1 MGTYKKYIDDLE
13 IQKNNL
19 VTALNNK
26 GIEATNTETLNTLV
40 PKVANIEGAKEE
52 QEKTASASP
61 NGAVIVTPDTGKVLS
76 KVTINTIPTTA
87 QATPTIAVSSGGL
100 ITVTSKQTEGYVKA
114 GTKRPIKQLEVQD
127 AKTITPSTSS
137 QTAVSAYKFTTGAI
151 TVAGDANLTAA
162 NIKAGT
168 KIFGITGTHAGQKTE
183 QTKTI
188 DLSMASGNQIISP
201 DSGKVL
207 SKVTVNKPSTL
218 IPDNIK
224 KDVNIGGV
232 VGTLE
237 SSSSSGGDGAYN
249 IETTDNSDGTQ
260 NLIITDAAAGSSG
273 GNGFSITFPA
283 TATNWNNMQYGKIIQ
298 ADGTIVDMLDYSK
311 ISGKTFSNVVAI
323 KGTGTFSNTLKMVL
337 LSGKIISIYDTGE
350 FISSWITTD
359 GGSTYTGFMGNGSV
373 VTWILLADT
382 VLSSIEMYDT
392 D

>member
-19 VTALNNK
+19 VTTLNNK

-76 KVTINTIPTTA
+76 KVTINTIPTTT

-114 GTKRPIKQLEVQD
+114 GTKMPIKQLDVQG

-168 KIFGITGTHAGQKTE
+168 KIFGVTGTHAGQKTE
-183 QTKTI
+183 QTKTV
-188 DLSMASGNQIISP
+188 DLSMTNGNQTVTP

-207 SKVTVNKPSTL
+207 NKVIVNKPSTL
-218 IPDNIK
+218 IPANIK
-224 KDVNIGGV
+224 KDINIGGV
-232 VGTLE
+232 VGTFGG
-237 SSSSSGGDGAYN
+237 SSSIYTVNVSYSRPENQYDP
-249 IETTDNSDGTQ
+249 TC
-260 NLIITDAAAGSSG
+260 LITE
-273 GNGFSITFPA
+273 
-283 TATNWNNMQYGKIIQ
+283 
-298 ADGTIVDMLDYSK
+298 IVDESLPFKVLIDNTVAQIFK
-311 ISGKTFSNVVAI
+311 ISNNGLIYFSQIASIDSEGGTLWDRYYDCIQNISNMDVYVHNEGNWYKINITAPYNFEYPIDSAI
-323 KGTGTFSNTLKMVL
+323 FIPNADNAGINIVYKE
-337 LSGKIISIYDTGE
+337 IS
-350 FISSWITTD
+350 
-359 GGSTYTGFMGNGSV
+359 
-373 VTWILLADT
+373 
-382 VLSSIEMYDT
+382 
-392 D
+392 